1 MLSELYVSSAHDY
14 CRMAHTPVGMHGRQP
29 PQLPLRCTC
38 AETRVCLYLSFQ
50 LRVYRITWELLVGM
64 ACTPGR
70 PCTATRARAMKPNYR
85 KAAASTRAVPAVVGG
100 SEHATRKDIK
110 RGISALAPTRRG
122 MRQTSHG
129 MRGRRPCSGATS
141 MQRHTGCVA
150 AAQHQCSWC
159 CQRPQ
164 TFGEGTIL
172 APSRQIG
179 SYRCVL
185 GGCLLLI
192 SLSPVLE
199 RVDAAGADAP
209 NVAYVD
215 AIRVSASSGQLPER
229 SGGCA

>member
-1 MLSELYVSSAHDY
+1 M
-14 CRMAHTPVGMHGRQP
+14 
-29 PQLPLRCTC
+29 
-38 AETRVCLYLSFQ
+38 
-50 LRVYRITWELLVGM
+50 LLV
-64 ACTPGR
+64 
-70 PCTATRARAMKPNYR
+70 
-85 KAAASTRAVPAVVGG
+85 
-100 SEHATRKDIK
+100 
-110 RGISALAPTRRG
+110 L
-122 MRQTSHG
+122 
-129 MRGRRPCSGATS
+129 
-141 MQRHTGCVA
+141 
-150 AAQHQCSWC
+150 

-215 AIRVSASSGQLPER
+215 AIRVSASSGRLPAAFR
-229 SGGCA
+229 RLCLNRDGVRC

>member
-141 MQRHTGCVA
+141 MLMVL
-150 AAQHQCSWC
+150 

-215 AIRVSASSGQLPER
+215 AIRVSASSGRLPER